1 MLQLN
6 AEHQIYLTQ
15 YTALFCHE
23 VIEYLNNNGHNVNIE
38 QTSKYSIKDIRM
50 KTKFFDFSIKKLFQ
64 CVENVD
70 ALQHA
75 EFINQMAFPQLGKW
89 NIHYNLGIFFDDEK
103 RIVGNSHYGYY
114 LFQDEKMI
122 SKTKEEMTGVKVL
135 GEEIR
140 DFAYDMGR
148 IIGSI
153 SDGLS
158 QISDFIVSDVY
169 TQNIVSHSQD
179 FNTNRCFGK
188 INEHYKIIRLFL
200 LHVLSSIG
208 FLLYVLKKVIIRDSG
223 LLLRL
228 EYISFHYTLQ
238 RIEEL
243 LKYSEKN
250 NFFDDEKLRIM
261 FNNINLSSVNDY
273 RKSEFRN
280 CMMHFWIE
288 KYGWCTAYSGGGNRS
303 VSSFLRSRRKS
314 ILYVL

>member
-1 MLQLN
+1 
-6 AEHQIYLTQ
+6 
-15 YTALFCHE
+15 
-23 VIEYLNNNGHNVNIE
+23 
-38 QTSKYSIKDIRM
+38 
-50 KTKFFDFSIKKLFQ
+50 
-64 CVENVD
+64 
-70 ALQHA
+70 
-75 EFINQMAFPQLGKW
+75 MAFPQLGKW

-228 EYISFHYTLQ
+228 EYISFHYTFQ